1 MGQNWDVFNVDRRE
15 KDLAGGGKLGEFFWN
30 NMTEL
35 YQSLRIPCLP
45 KAVDEWLSRGPFVVQ
60 RGHVGKLST
69 EVLDMIF
76 QVLLDDI
83 SQEPTD
89 NFLDCIFFAI
99 CCKRLLSVGKRH
111 ILRALI
117 SQHAR
122 AADCRLVCLGGCFQA
137 EDQAPPGMLTD
148 AELKEIA
155 TTPGPDEH
163 CYATTDDAIAA
174 RCFYTFALESYE
186 PYYVAGRSLFDPL
199 KELSKEIGNVR
210 RREGETIDPLYSLD
224 LDMIAALGGLDYYRP
239 KPEYLEGPNVLC
251 NMSKGEYVR
260 EDKLVVWEMGWRR
273 VTLAQALLSRIC
285 YSWDPSISM
294 RCGEEYIDKLVKG
307 PWAGD
312 RFRIT
317 SADEMPPVKGEKKWK
332 DVTKEVNTL
341 LCHLLGREMPEEDHE
356 DGEALPGGGNKTK

>member
-1 MGQNWDVFNVDRRE
+1 MYADLFLRFNVDRRE
-15 KDLAGGGKLGEFFWN
+15 KDLAGGAKLGEFFWD

-45 KAVDEWLSRGPFVVQ
+45 KAVDKWLSRGPFVVQ
-60 RGHVGKLST
+60 WGLVGKLST

-76 QVLLDDI
+76 EVLLDDMN
-83 SQEPTD
+83 QDLTD

-122 AADCRLVCLGGCFQA
+122 AADCRLVCLGEYAGA
-137 EDQAPPGMLTD
+137 DDQAPPGMLTD

-155 TTPGPDEH
+155 TTPGPDEDE
-163 CYATTDDAIAA
+163 YESADDAIAA

-186 PYYVAGRSLFDPL
+186 PYYVAGRSLLDPL
-199 KELSKEIGNVR
+199 RDISEEIHNIRWDRGK
-210 RREGETIDPLYSLD
+210 TIGPPYSLD
-224 LDMIAALGGLDYYRP
+224 LDMIAALGGVDSYYP
-239 KPEYLEGPNVLC
+239 KPEYPEGPIVLC

-294 RCGEEYIDKLVKG
+294 WCGEEYIDKLVKG

-317 SADEMPPVKGEKKWK
+317 IADEMPWLKGGKEWK
-332 DVTKEVNTL
+332 DVTKDVNAL
-341 LCHLLGREMPEEDHE
+341 LCHLLGREMAEEEVARD
-356 DGEALPGGGNKTK
+356 DEALGGRR